1 MHPGTSEQAEEPPSK
16 QEGRSILGGVILLFG
31 GLLVSVVGSGMS
43 NESIAK
49 LGGGGALVGSA
60 LILLPLSLRLRLW
73 PFLGVYLAFG
83 IVGVILAPG
92 VGGVICILVTMANLL
107 LLVGLK
113 WRKTGNVKII

>member
-1 MHPGTSEQAEEPPSK
+1 MHPGTPEQAEGPPSK
-16 QEGRSILGGVILLFG
+16 PEEWSILGGVILLFG
-31 GLLVSVVGSGMS
+31 GFLVSIVGSSMS
-43 NESIAK
+43 NESVAK
-49 LGGGGALVGSA
+49 LGGGGALVGAA
-60 LILLPLSLRLRLW
+60 LLLLPLSLRLRLW

-92 VGGVICILVTMANLL
+92 VVGVICILVTVASLL